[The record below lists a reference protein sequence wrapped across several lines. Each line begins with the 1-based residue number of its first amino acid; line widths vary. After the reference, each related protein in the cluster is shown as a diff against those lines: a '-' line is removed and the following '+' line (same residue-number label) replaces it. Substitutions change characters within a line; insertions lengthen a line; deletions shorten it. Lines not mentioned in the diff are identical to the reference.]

1 MNFPNPRNFYVIVRK
16 GKKSVINF
24 GKFLNFFLENTM
36 LKATAGRML
45 TLFKS
50 SVGLA
55 RPMTVGAV
63 RHSSHSTE
71 TDEQFDARY
80 EAYFNR

>member
-1 MNFPNPRNFYVIVRK
+1 
-16 GKKSVINF
+16 
-24 GKFLNFFLENTM
+24 M

-45 TLFKS
+45 TLFKGS
-50 SVGLA
+50 LGLT